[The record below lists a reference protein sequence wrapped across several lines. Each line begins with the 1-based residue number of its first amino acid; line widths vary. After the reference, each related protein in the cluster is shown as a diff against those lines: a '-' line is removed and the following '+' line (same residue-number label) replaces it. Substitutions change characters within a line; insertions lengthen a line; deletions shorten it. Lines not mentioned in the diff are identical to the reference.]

1 MGRLTYRT
9 ELGVS
14 IDKNEDCPTMSIC
27 WACDIKAKDCNYLN
41 DALEKLAEYE
51 DLEEQGAL
59 IRLPSVYCVGG
70 EVFPFVVTDFCLNKY
85 ETLFTIRY
93 SGNIELYRNW
103 SIRASLSDIGKRI
116 FFTKEEAEA
125 ALERMKNGK
134 VD

>member
-1 MGRLTYRT
+1 MGRLTEKMDGHFVARSKRVDGLYAGVQACLDKLG
-9 ELGVS
+9 EL
-14 IDKNEDCPTMSIC
+14 ED
-27 WACDIKAKDCNYLN
+27 A
-41 DALEKLAEYE
+41 
-51 DLEEQGAL
+51 EEQGL
-59 IRLPSVYCVGG
+59 LLRLPCKVGDSVYCVGG

-125 ALERMKNGK
+125 ALERMKGG
-134 VD
+134 